1 MLCLQQQNNLQM
13 KKQLLLI
20 LITLLTFQFS
30 SAQGDG
36 ARMILWG
43 PTGVTGVIPKWISLN
58 QNITPANILVNGAD
72 VHINAFPITF
82 IHNFGIAGQFAQ
94 IMASAIP
101 GNVTG
106 TLLIPDSDTQIPTS
120 ISINSGGFSDG
131 FIGFKIG
138 LINQPALNVIEYS
151 SYKHKTF
158 SMSGYTRLWYPGSY
172 DKNEALNLGS
182 NRFTFELG
190 VPMNIYLSKKNP
202 KRTTW
207 LEVYPAIH
215 LYTAN
220 TDPTTITMANKTEQL
235 PLFSL
240 ENHLSHNFTDKLWA
254 SLDLRY
260 QYGGELKADGVK
272 QDNQINALA
281 GGATIGYQIIPPLA
295 MHLSYGSIFTNPS
308 NVEANMFKITVQFS
322 YVNMK
327 KIKEASN

>member
-1 MLCLQQQNNLQM
+1 MLCLLQLNKTM
-13 KKQLLLI
+13 KKILLLLLI
-20 LITLLTFQFS
+20 TALS
-30 SAQGDG
+30 SQYINAQGDG

-43 PTGVTGVIPKWISLN
+43 PTGVTGAIPKWMSLN

-72 VHINAFPITF
+72 VNINAFPIT
-82 IHNFGIAGQFAQ
+82 IIQNFGIGGRFAQ
-94 IMASAIP
+94 IMANAVP

-106 TLLIPDSDTQIPTS
+106 SLLIPDSNTQIPTS
-120 ISINSGGFSDG
+120 ISINANGFLDG
-131 FIGFKIG
+131 FIGLKLG
-138 LINQPALNVIEYS
+138 LINQPALNVKEYTT
-151 SYKHKTF
+151 YKHNTF
-158 SMSGYTRLWYPGSY
+158 SMMSYTRIWYPGSY
-172 DKNEALNLGS
+172 DKNKALNLGS

-190 VPMNIYLSKKNP
+190 LPMNIYLSKKNP
-202 KRTTW
+202 KRATW
-207 LEVYPAIH
+207 LVVYPAIH

-220 TDPTTITMANKTEQL
+220 TDPTALTMANKTEQL
-235 PLFSL
+235 PLFSI

-295 MHLSYGSIFTNPS
+295 LHLSYGDVFNNPS
-308 NVEANMFKITVQFS
+308 NIEANMFKITLQFS

-327 KIKEASN
+327 KLQSKK

>member
-1 MLCLQQQNNLQM
+1 M
-13 KKQLLLI
+13 KKI
-20 LITLLTFQFS
+20 IVVITLLIISSQTTF
-30 SAQGDG
+30 AQGDG
-36 ARMILWG
+36 ARMTLWG
-43 PTGVTGVIPKWISLN
+43 PTGVTGVVPKWISLN
-58 QNITPANILVNGAD
+58 QNITPANILVKD
-72 VHINAFPITF
+72 VDVSIDVFPITI
-82 IHNFGIAGQFAQ
+82 IHNFGIAGRFAQ
-94 IMASAIP
+94 VLASAIP

-106 TLLIPDSDTQIPTS
+106 SLLIPDSDTQIPTNVS
-120 ISINSGGFSDG
+120 VKANGFSDG

-138 LINQPALNVIEYS
+138 LINQPALNVIEYA

-158 SMSGYTRLWYPGSY
+158 SMTGYTRIWYPGSY
-172 DKNEALNLGS
+172 DKNDALNLGS

-202 KRTTW
+202 KRATW
-207 LEVYPAIH
+207 LEVYPAVH

-281 GGATIGYQIIPPLA
+281 GGATVGYQIIPPLA
-295 MHLSYGSIFTNPS
+295 MHVSYGSVFNNPS
-308 NVEANMFKITVQFS
+308 NIEANMFKITLQFS

-327 KIKEASN
+327 KLQSKK